1 MPDIDAVERLL
12 CERYNVRALD
22 AGELTD
28 ALAQARKGSLVA
40 LTAVLDARDLYRWQE
55 PIYAA
60 LAKPVAEP
68 TPRLGFTRVAE
79 TTMLPVQKIDLE
91 PTSKQHDEPDP
102 PAETPAPRGR
112 RS

>member
-40 LTAVLDARDLYRWQE
+40 LTAVLDARDLYRWRE

-60 LAKPVAEP
+60 LAEPVVAEKP
-68 TPRLGFTRVAE
+68 KAKPA
-79 TTMLPVQKIDLE
+79 PE
-91 PTSKQHDEPDP
+91 PEPEVSADVTEP
-102 PAETPAPRGR
+102 ESEPEVPAETPSPRGR